1 MLDTSLTYLKG
12 VGPGKAKLLGEEAQ
26 LFTYEELLHYFPF
39 RHVDRTKFHRIAEI
53 ADDGQPVQI
62 RGVLRELHTV
72 GEAKRR
78 RMTGTLRDETGSVE
92 LVWFTGLHWLE
103 RYLQVGTEYVAY
115 GKPNA
120 FNGRYNL
127 VHPEMEPVT
136 EANVQKPRTLQPV
149 YPSTERLKSRG
160 LDSRGLVALQKEL
173 FRQLHPRRAEIAE
186 TLPPYLMERFR
197 LAGRYPALLRLHF
210 PENEEQLEA
219 AKWRLKFEELFF
231 LQLRLLYGKVRR
243 GAATPGHVFEKVG
256 ERFRFF
262 YEKKLPFP
270 LTNAQKR
277 VLREIHADAR
287 GGKQMNRLLQGDVG
301 SGKTVV
307 AFMAML
313 IALDNGF
320 QAALMAPTEIL
331 AQQHFESMT
340 ALAEGSGVRIGLLTG
355 STPARRRRELLE
367 TLAKGEIDLLIG
379 THAIIEDW
387 VKFADLGMVVVDEQ
401 HRFGVAQR
409 ARLWQ
414 KSATKPPHV
423 LVMTAT
429 PIPRTLAMTLY
440 GDLDVSVIDEMPP
453 GRLPVTTVHKYESHR
468 QRVFGLMRE
477 QIEKG
482 HQVYVV
488 YPMIEASETQDEL
501 NDLVSGF
508 EAISREFPLPTYA
521 VGIVHGQMKSADKE
535 YEMQRFARRETQILV
550 STTVIEVGVNIPN
563 ATIMV
568 IENADRFGLAQLH
581 QLRGRVGR
589 GGGEALCVLVTGFK
603 LSADARERLKTMC
616 ETNNG
621 FEIADVDLRLRGPG
635 NIDGTQQSGMIN
647 LRLADLA
654 KDGQLLQLARDTA
667 SEILEKDPGLSAPEN
682 APLRATLEKMGKSEG
697 WGKIG

>member
-1 MLDTSLTYLKG
+1 
-12 VGPGKAKLLGEEAQ
+12 
-26 LFTYEELLHYFPF
+26 
-39 RHVDRTKFHRIAEI
+39 
-53 ADDGQPVQI
+53 
-62 RGVLRELHTV
+62 
-72 GEAKRR
+72 
-78 RMTGTLRDETGSVE
+78 
-92 LVWFTGLHWLE
+92 
-103 RYLQVGTEYVAY
+103 
-115 GKPNA
+115 
-120 FNGRYNL
+120 
-127 VHPEMEPVT
+127 
-136 EANVQKPRTLQPV
+136 
-149 YPSTERLKSRG
+149 
-160 LDSRGLVALQKEL
+160 
-173 FRQLHPRRAEIAE
+173 
-186 TLPPYLMERFR
+186 
-197 LAGRYPALLRLHF
+197 
-210 PENEEQLEA
+210 
-219 AKWRLKFEELFF
+219 
-231 LQLRLLYGKVRR
+231 
-243 GAATPGHVFEKVG
+243 
-256 ERFRFF
+256 
-262 YEKKLPFP
+262 
-270 LTNAQKR
+270 
-277 VLREIHADAR
+277 
-287 GGKQMNRLLQGDVG
+287 MNRLLQGDVG

-367 TLAKGEIDLLIG
+367 TLAKGETDLLIG